1 MAIVTNQDEN
11 QGGRRVKTSDRRK
24 RAAAARRMK
33 SGESTGWQNLAK
45 EDREFIA
52 NVFKEYDVNGSGTMG
67 AEQLAPL
74 LTALNGGEPPTAEEM
89 RELLDKADN
98 DKSGSVSIDELKDVI
113 SIWHRMCKKKPRRLT
128 SSCVVM

>member
-11 QGGRRVKTSDRRK
+11 QGGRVKTSDRRK
-24 RAAAARRMK
+24 RAAAARRLK

-52 NVFKEYDVNGSGTMG
+52 NVFKEYDVDGSGTMRE
-67 AEQLAPL
+67 AQVAPL
-74 LTALNGGEPPTAEEM
+74 LTALNGGEPPTAQEL
-89 RELLDKADN
+89 REVLDKADH
-98 DKSGSVSIDELKDVI
+98 DKSGSVTIDELKDVI
-113 SIWHRMCKKKPRRLT
+113 SIWHRMCKKKPRKLT